1 MVLSVDL
8 TLSNHVSLSSAVAGT
23 TLDWIQL
30 AASIFV
36 ILQSIQDSLVVTT
49 LPVESAED
57 TAKAKRIL
65 VELFLSH
72 HVGIIPQRV
81 GFVKWKRGET

>member
-1 MVLSVDL
+1 
-8 TLSNHVSLSSAVAGT
+8 
-23 TLDWIQL
+23 
-30 AASIFV
+30 
-36 ILQSIQDSLVVTT
+36 
-49 LPVESAED
+49 
-57 TAKAKRIL
+57 